1 MNKQTLAMTIVVVMT
16 LLVASVAISSE
27 SNGTTV
33 YITNSDELK
42 TAIESVSEGDTVILN
57 DDIVVS
63 SSAQLAQSTEDGSI
77 LVESTEVKCE
87 FTIGKSITIDLN
99 GHTVKWA
106 EEVTTSKYNQ
116 VPVFFQIYS
125 GAMVTVEDSI
135 GTGSVDAEAGSN
147 TSYGFYI
154 TGNGGL
160 TVNDGTFYGAPTA
173 VEVYTGRLVV
183 NGGSFQLAETAGADT
198 SSEDYSKYV
207 VNVIDTNNG
216 DGSGAIALRGGT
228 FCYDYSANP
237 ETTGNGY
244 VAKGYAM
251 ETDNTIAPDSSVT
264 MVAQNQNGDR
274 FATIQEAVD
283 RTVDGTITLLDD
295 VEMALGENL
304 LIYSNMDITLDV
316 SEFDVFCA
324 TGNLILNNGNLSLKG
339 SGSLQATGVNNVL
352 TNNDTVDIAEVQIT
366 GKGNQ
371 VIYNSGNLTIESGT
385 FNNTNATNNTTVIN
399 HSGSSL
405 IINGGSF
412 THIGGRVLSA
422 YSDTIITSG
431 IFNVNED
438 GTDNTGGL
446 FGLSN
451 YYTIAGGTFDFDV
464 NSLVKS
470 PYSYSNGTVSLDNT
484 KVVATIEK
492 NGVTVSYD
500 SLSSAVAAA
509 VSGDTIVMQQSPTD
523 VGRININAQKNI
535 TIDLNGQTITFAANS
550 QNVYNAFVVQYGT
563 LNLTGMGTV
572 KESDTGRYYAPVI
585 VYGASNE
592 AQTGFSTVNVGAN
605 VTLEGYAGIMVLN
618 KTSNAHAYG
627 VTINLN
633 GKVNTYTDSLG
644 ANGYA
649 VYVNGNIVDESEN
662 APKININDGAVL
674 NSTGLGIYAAGYAH
688 WTIGAATINGPTG
701 IEIRAGT
708 LTINEGANITA
719 SATPA
724 DSNPNGD
731 GSTTDG
737 AGIAIVQ
744 HTTKLPIEVK
754 MNGGTIKGYYA
765 VYQNDTQGNGSE
777 SISKIKISI
786 IDGTFESINGGT
798 MALFIGDAG
807 IIGAVVSGGNFSSD
821 VSEYCVDGMVAVVD
835 DKGNFTVESGYTV
848 EFITDDETN
857 PTVVRVPAGETVD
870 SNSIP
875 SAPENYMY
883 EWSYTGENDQVIYWD
898 PSLAVTED
906 LTLTGTLY
914 ISEVTVSVPTPVIS
928 GDTVTFSVEYDCVVE
943 IDRDRTGCM
952 WGLTSSDYPDGFE
965 ATYSIDISAYGTYA
979 VVVTVYDADG
989 VMGLGMT
996 TFVYRAPTSVNPD
1009 DPEPEIP
1016 EFDITHSGDNVSET
1030 VDSETVI
1037 VTSSDDHDDI
1047 TLDIGFT
1054 AQGTENDKIAD
1065 ISISGSVGGGA
1076 VSITVVPVAT
1086 KDVIGHIEDVVAP
1099 IRETVPAVEEHIVTV
1114 DVTLTNVTL
1123 DQMIIK
1129 VPAKGPNDT
1138 YFGSAVAYY
1147 IDEYGNRSMATSQIV
1162 GEEVWI
1168 YTDHN
1173 TVYTVI
1179 PTSFV
1184 EDPIFEDDPTVD
1196 DGETVV
1202 PPFPWDDDDE
1212 YVPPIVP
1219 SQTDNSNDDDTTE
1232 IVACAAAAVVA
1243 ALMAAFLIIE
1253 RRRN

>member
-1 MNKQTLAMTIVVVMT
+1 MNKQTLAMTIIVVMT

-27 SNGTTV
+27 SNGTIV

-42 TAIESVSEGDTVILN
+42 TAIGSASEGDMLILN

-77 LVESTEVKCE
+77 LVESTGVKCE
-87 FTIGKSITIDLN
+87 FTIGESITIDLN
-99 GHTVKWA
+99 GHTIKWA
-106 EEVTTSKYNQ
+106 EEIITSKYNQ
-116 VPVFFQIYS
+116 VPVFFQIDS

-183 NGGSFQLAETAGADT
+183 NGGNFQLADTAGADT
-198 SSEDYSKYV
+198 SSEDYSKHV
-207 VNVIDTNNG
+207 VNVIDANNG

-228 FCYDYSANP
+228 FCYDYSDNP

-244 VAKGYAM
+244 VAKGYMMGAG
-251 ETDNTIAPDSSVT
+251 NTIAPDSSVT
-264 MVAQNQNGDR
+264 MVAQNQNGER

-283 RTVDGTITLLDD
+283 KTVDGTITLLDD

-316 SEFDVFCA
+316 SEFDVSCA

-339 SGSLQATGVNNVL
+339 SGSLQATGINNVL
-352 TNNDTVDIAEVQIT
+352 TNNGTVDIAEVQIT

-385 FNNTNATNNTTVIN
+385 FSNTNATNNTTVIN
-399 HSGSSL
+399 HSDSNL

-412 THIGGRVLSA
+412 THIGGRVVSA

-431 IFNVNED
+431 TFHINE
-438 GTDNTGGL
+438 GNTDNTGGL
-446 FGLSN
+446 FGLSEQ
-451 YYTIAGGTFDFDV
+451 YTIAGGSFDFYV

-470 PYSYSNGTVSLDNT
+470 PYSYSNGTVSLDDT

-509 VSGDTIVMQQSPTD
+509 VSGDTIVMQQSSTD

-592 AQTGFSTVNVGAN
+592 AQIGFSTVNVGAD

-618 KTSNAHAYG
+618 KTTNAHAYG
-627 VTINLN
+627 VTVNLN

-649 VYVNGNIVDESEN
+649 VYVNGSIVDESEN

-708 LTINEGANITA
+708 LTINESANITA

-724 DSNPNGD
+724 DSDPNGD

-754 MNGGTIKGYYA
+754 INGGTIKGYYA

-777 SISKIKISI
+777 SISKIEISI
-786 IDGTFESINGGT
+786 TDGTFESINGGT
-798 MALFIGDAG
+798 MALFIGDAE
-807 IIGAVVSGGNFSSD
+807 IIGAVVSGGTFSSD
-821 VSEYCVDGMVAVVD
+821 VSEYCVDGMVTVVD
-835 DKGNFTVESGYTV
+835 DAGNFTVESGYTV
-848 EFITDDETN
+848 EFITDDEAN
-857 PTVVRVPAGETVD
+857 PTVVRVPAGEVVD
-870 SNSIP
+870 PNSIP

-883 EWSYTGENDQVIYWD
+883 EWSYTVEGDQVIYWD
-898 PSLAVTED
+898 PSSAVTEN

-928 GDTVTFSVEYDCVVE
+928 SDTVTFSVEYDCVVA
-943 IDRDRTGCM
+943 IDKDRTGYQ
-952 WGLTSSDYPDGFE
+952 WGLVSSDEPDGFE
-965 ATYSIDISAYGTYA
+965 ATYSIDISTYGTYA
-979 VVVTVYDADG
+979 VVVTVYDVDG

-996 TFVYRAPTSVNPD
+996 TFVYRAPTPVDSEEPA
-1009 DPEPEIP
+1009 PEIP
-1016 EFDITHSGDNVSET
+1016 EFDITHSGDEVAET
-1030 VDSETVI
+1030 VTSETVI
-1037 VTSSDDHDDI
+1037 ITSSDDHSDI
-1047 TLDIGFT
+1047 SLDIVFDT
-1054 AQGTENDKIAD
+1054 PDPADDKVAD
-1065 ISISGSVGGGA
+1065 ISIRGSVGGGA
-1076 VSITVVPVAT
+1076 VSITVVPMT
-1086 KDVIGHIEDVVAP
+1086 TEEVIGHIEDVVAP
-1099 IRETVPAVEEHIVTV
+1099 IKETLSVVEEHIVTV

-1129 VPAKGPNDT
+1129 VPAKGPDDT

-1147 IDEYGNRSMATSQIV
+1147 IDENGNRSMATSQIV
-1162 GEEVWI
+1162 GDEVWI
-1168 YTDHN
+1168 YTDRN
-1173 TVYTVI
+1173 TIYTVI

-1184 EDPIFEDDPTVD
+1184 ESPLFEDDPTVD
-1196 DGETVV
+1196 GGETIV

-1212 YVPPIVP
+1212 FIPPIVP
-1219 SQTDNSNDDDTTE
+1219 SQTEDSNDDDTVT
-1232 IVACAAAAVVA
+1232 IVACAAASVVA
-1243 ALMAAFLIIE
+1243 ALMAVFLIMLY
-1253 RRRN
+1253 RKD